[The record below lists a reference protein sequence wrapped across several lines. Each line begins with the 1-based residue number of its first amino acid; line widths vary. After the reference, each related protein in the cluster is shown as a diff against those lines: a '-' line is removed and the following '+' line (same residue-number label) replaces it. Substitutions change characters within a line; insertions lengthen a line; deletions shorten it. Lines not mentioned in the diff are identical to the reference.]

1 MEKEK
6 AWYKKIEN
14 WGIIIACII
23 LVPILLANIYIMIQ
37 SKLNQDKVPNLF
49 GYKPFIVLS
58 GSMETEIHKGDLVL
72 TKIVNPKSLK
82 KNEVIAFRDSEGTV
96 TTHRIIDIVENDG
109 EKYFITKGDNNS
121 SQDQNLVKFKDVEG
135 KYVTRIPSIGSIMKS
150 LSEPTTVIIILLG
163 ITAIFAMGFTI
174 STKRQR
180 EIEQREYMEFKLQK
194 EQEEKK
200 KEKIAKENDTNKTN
214 SSKKASSKKTASSKK
229 KKSTTDS
236 KSE

>member
-1 MEKEK
+1 MEHEKE
-6 AWYKKIEN
+6 WYKKISN

-23 LVPILLANIYIMIQ
+23 LVPILIANIYIMIQ
-37 SKLNQDKVPNLF
+37 SKLHQDKVPNLF

-58 GSMETEIHKGDLVL
+58 GSMETEIHKGDLVI

-82 KNEVIAFRDSEGTV
+82 KKEVIAFRDSDGTV

-135 KYVTRIPSIGSIMKS
+135 KYIARIPSIGSIMQS
-150 LSEPTTVIIILLG
+150 LSEPTTIIIILLG
-163 ITAIFAMGFTI
+163 ITAIFAIGFTI
-174 STKRQR
+174 STKKQR
-180 EIEQREYMEFKLQK
+180 EIEQREYLEFKLQK
-194 EQEEKK
+194 ELEEKK
-200 KEKIAKENDTNKTN
+200 KKT
-214 SSKKASSKKTASSKK
+214 SSKKKENSSKK

-236 KSE
+236 KSK